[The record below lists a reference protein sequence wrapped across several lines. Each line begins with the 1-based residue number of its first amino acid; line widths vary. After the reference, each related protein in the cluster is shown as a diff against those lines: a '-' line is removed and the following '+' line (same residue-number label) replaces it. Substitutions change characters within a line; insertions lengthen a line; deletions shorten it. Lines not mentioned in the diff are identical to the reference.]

1 MNSDDKTDKS
11 LYISYQEA
19 MKLQSD
25 EYLKPFFDEN
35 KKELEKLKDDMNKVI
50 AENHNLDNKE
60 TQDDV

>member
-1 MNSDDKTDKS
+1 V
-11 LYISYQEA
+11 
-19 MKLQSD
+19 KLQSD